1 MSEKPTNK
9 KFKDLLI
16 QYLFEIIVIFVGIS
30 ISFWF
35 DEWRDNRK
43 DREME
48 RKHLI
53 DLKNNLK
60 QDISIITQYIESGK
74 NFINSSH
81 KLATFKNDSD
91 ILDSLDF
98 HIDNASSYLPLQ
110 TNKTAYEEI
119 KQTGHTSLITND
131 SLKRFILGH
140 YTLVIPSSEEWSNV
154 DKNYTMTQLIPEMS
168 IYFPVV
174 PDPTNMVSA
183 AQKFKALRVQKLR
196 NLLLTNATYKQA
208 TIQSFM
214 TTKIYSEKL
223 VKRIED
229 ELKQ

>member
-1 MSEKPTNK
+1 MPEQQPTK
-9 KFKDLLI
+9 KFKDTLI
-16 QYLFEIIVIFVGIS
+16 KYVFEIIVIFIGIS

-74 NFINSSH
+74 VFVNSSR
-81 KLATFKNDSD
+81 KLATFKSDSE

-110 TNKTAYEEI
+110 INKTAYEEI

-140 YTLVIPSSEEWSNV
+140 YTLVVPSSEEWSNV

-174 PDPTNMVSA
+174 PDTTNMVSA
-183 AQKFKALRVQKLR
+183 AQKIKALRVQKLR

-229 ELKQ
+229 ELKK